1 MFSDLRNVARERSV
15 WRRIASDLR
24 PFWLRLA
31 ALVALAVVG
40 VAAGLAL
47 PFLYRE
53 ALDTVLRAPGAGSG
67 RGPSLVAVAVLVL
80 VVGLLQVAASFGE
93 QRMRASVSEDF
104 AASTRDTMFERL
116 QHAPYSFFIHANPGA
131 VSQRLWDEVFRAAGS
146 VVYVLT
152 EGFRALLTLLAAPL
166 LVAAFDLRLAGVLL
180 FLGLFLL
187 PSGFI
192 RRRIRTAVTDQVI
205 VQSRYAGLLYER
217 LSVAGALLTR
227 VFGLHRVNRDQLR
240 EHARRYSELGV
251 AAGTWQA
258 LNQLLIGVGL
268 SVGVFAVILI
278 GGRSVQ
284 NGTMTVGELAL
295 LLFYLRIVAG
305 PIQNYSQIRFELI
318 RGFVAFGR
326 LYEIL
331 DLQESGRPRDG
342 EGAAPTAPGV
352 LEFSHVGFRYPTAG
366 ESVPPSLAMTDA
378 PPERAST
385 GDGHVLTDV
394 SFRIEAGSFVALA
407 GSSGSGKS
415 TVAALASGLFAP
427 TIGAIVVGGVDI
439 ASLDEPTLKR
449 SVGLVTQDTHLIHDS
464 IRANLLL
471 ARPDAT
477 EKEMVKACAAAGIHK
492 FIRGLPSGYGT
503 VVGERGV
510 RLSGGQ
516 RQRLAFARV
525 LLMDPSIVI
534 LDEATAHLDT
544 EAETLLREAVDK
556 VLAGRTRL
564 VIAHRLSTIVNADE
578 ILVMEDGRV
587 VERGRHGELMAAAG
601 RYEQLYRGQFLHR
614 AEEARTVATTD
625 PAGLTEPALP

>member
-1 MFSDLRNVARERSV
+1 MFSDLRNVTRERSV
-15 WRRIASDLR
+15 LRRIAGDLR
-24 PFWLRLA
+24 PLRLRLT
-31 ALVALAVVG
+31 ALVLLAVVG

-53 ALDTVLRAPGAGSG
+53 ALDTALPRIAGGGGADSDGGPG
-67 RGPSLVAVAVLVL
+67 LVAIAVLVL
-80 VVGLLQVAASFGE
+80 VVGLTQVAASFGE
-93 QRMRASVSEDF
+93 QRMRASVSEDL
-104 AASTRDTMFERL
+104 AASTREAMFERL

-131 VSQRLWDEVFRAAGS
+131 VSQRLWDEAFRAAAS

-166 LVAAFDLRLAGVLL
+166 LVAAFDLRLAGVML

-205 VQSRYAGLLYER
+205 VQGRYYGLLYER
-217 LSVAGALLTR
+217 LSLAGALLTR

-240 EHARRYSELGV
+240 DHARRYSELGV
-251 AAGTWQA
+251 SAGTWQA
-258 LNQLLIGVGL
+258 VNQLLIGVGL
-268 SVGVFAVILI
+268 SIGIFAVILV

-284 NGTMTVGELAL
+284 DGGMTVGELAL

-331 DLQESGRPRDG
+331 DIDDEGRPP
-342 EGAAPTAPGV
+342 EGQGADAVAPGV
-352 LEFSHVGFRYPTAG
+352 LELSHVSFRYPTAG
-366 ESVPPSLAMTDA
+366 ESVPPSLAVVDVR
-378 PPERAST
+378 PERAAS
-385 GDGHVLTDV
+385 GNGLVLDDV
-394 SFRIEAGSFVALA
+394 SFRIEPGSFVALA

-427 TIGAIVVGGVDI
+427 TSGTVVVGGVDI
-439 ASLDEPTLKR
+439 RTLDDVTLKR

-516 RQRLAFARV
+516 RQRLAFARI
-525 LLMDPSIVI
+525 LLMDPAIVI

-578 ILVMEDGRV
+578 ILVMEGGRI
-587 VERGRHGELMAAAG
+587 VEHGRHDELLAAGG
-601 RYEQLYRGQFLHR
+601 RYESLYRGQFLHR
-614 AEEARTVATTD
+614 AEAA
-625 PAGLTEPALP
+625 APALP